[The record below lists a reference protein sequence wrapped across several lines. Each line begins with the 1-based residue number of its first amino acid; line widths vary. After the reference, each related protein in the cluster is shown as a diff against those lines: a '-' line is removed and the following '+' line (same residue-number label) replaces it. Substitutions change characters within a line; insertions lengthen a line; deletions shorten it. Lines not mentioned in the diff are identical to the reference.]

1 VGALGDLQARSR
13 AAVVARGTLGRV
25 AARVAGPG
33 AARENALRYAKG
45 DEASRLE
52 SPVRALQGRNSWPSG
67 RTTGYRGPAPP
78 PGHGVHHYHF
88 KLYALDCELKL
99 NPAVDK
105 DTLVKAT
112 DGHVLAQAELVGTYQ
127 R

>member
-1 VGALGDLQARSR
+1 MPEGLSA
-13 AAVVARGTLGRV
+13 
-25 AARVAGPG
+25 
-33 AARENALRYAKG
+33 
-45 DEASRLE
+45 ASRLE